1 MNKLITPFGEIQIL
15 IDGIPVPYAAKEG
28 RKYDGLCSNVLG
40 RYQIKIS
47 FVPDGK
53 EHQIACIFNPSGLY
67 ERMTESGEY
76 LECQSFYNSE
86 RYKMSIGLE
95 FDEGD
100 EEWIHNKYD
109 YDIAYLENGMAYRI
123 ESNTKTTEYVFG
135 ICWIDDVGWDDPI
148 ENGNDRGIETWFGA
162 DPTLA
167 L

>member
-53 EHQIACIFNPSGLY
+53 EHQIACIFNPSCLY

-100 EEWIHNKYD
+100 EKWIRNKYD

-123 ESNTKTTEYVFG
+123 ESHTKTTEYVFG
-135 ICWIDDVGWDDPI
+135 LCWIDDVGWNDPI
-148 ENGNDRGIETWFGA
+148 DDNDRDVETWFGA